1 VRTRT
6 HQHNDETDLVVD
18 DAIKTLALVEGHDA
32 DSLAAKDL
40 HAAVTLTR
48 ATRSR
53 MSTLVA
59 DARDEDVTWADI
71 GRILGS
77 GRLWALCRYGP
88 LVRRRRTPLTLD

>member
-1 VRTRT
+1 MRTRN
-6 HQHNDETDLVVD
+6 HQRNDETDLVVD
-18 DAIKTLALVEGHDA
+18 DAIETIALVEGHDI

-59 DARDEDVTWADI
+59 DARDEDVSWADI